1 MATDE
6 TPPSVP
12 TLRPLPAL
20 GVPLLREEIERERRR
35 RIFFGGA
42 LVGGLAVV
50 GVGLALAS
58 MMSGEPSRDE
68 DDGEHTTV
76 PTSLGYTPP
85 VDAAVPPPDTF
96 VPSVPVAT
104 EELPIGTRT
113 VHHFGQSAGF
123 RPALV
128 AAGLSGADA
137 DAIIA
142 ALTGVMDFRRCRPDH
157 ELVIERDAA
166 SVLQRFEYRATI
178 TQIYEARRGPDGA
191 LHGAPVEVPIERTDL
206 ARGGAVVTSLGDAL
220 EQVGLGRTLV
230 GTFVEV
236 FEGRMNFN
244 TETRAGDAFRVIVVE
259 ERIDGAFLRYGT
271 VQALEYRSQRRG
283 VLQAFHFAPPQDP
296 DRGPRT
302 SGGVREGGRPSPDE
316 GDFYDETGRAVHGGW
331 LRTPLRYDHIS
342 SPFDPRRMHP
352 VLHRIMPHNGI
363 DYSAATGTPVWAAA
377 DGEVTWAGER
387 GPNGNL
393 ISLSHEGGYESHYA
407 HLSRFA
413 SGITRGAHVTQRQV
427 IGYVGTTGRS
437 TGPHLHFGLE
447 RRGRFVDPGR
457 ELNGPGRMLPASFA
471 GRFRTEVA
479 RLRGLLEDIEIEAV
493 ATPSTPP
500 DQEPTTPTEAAMD

>member
-1 MATDE
+1 MAADE

-12 TLRPLPAL
+12 TLRPLPSL

-35 RIFFGGA
+35 RV
-42 LVGGLAVV
+42 LVGGAVVGGIVVV

-58 MMSGEPSRDE
+58 MMSGGPEADDEPERA
-68 DDGEHTTV
+68 TV
-76 PTSLGYTPP
+76 PTHVGYTPP

-104 EELPIGTRT
+104 EELPLGTRT

-137 DAIIA
+137 DAIIT

-157 ELVIERDAA
+157 ELVIERDGDA
-166 SVLQRFEYRATI
+166 VLQRFEYRATI

-191 LHGAPVEVPIERTDL
+191 LHGTQVEVPIERVDL
-206 ARGGAVVTSLGDAL
+206 ARGGTVVSSLGDAL
-220 EQVGLGRTLV
+220 ERVGLGRTLV

-244 TETRAGDAFRVIVVE
+244 TETRAGDTFRLIVVE
-259 ERIDGAFLRYGT
+259 ERIDGAFLRYGA
-271 VQALEYRSQRRG
+271 VQALEYRSARRG
-283 VLQAFHFAPPQDP
+283 VLQAFHFTP
-296 DRGPRT
+296 PRT
-302 SGGVREGGRPSPDE
+302 SGAAPSQDD

-352 VLHRIMPHNGI
+352 VLRRIMPHNGI

-377 DGEVTWAGER
+377 DGEVTWVGER
-387 GPNGNL
+387 GANGNL
-393 ISLSHEGGYESHYA
+393 ISLSHQGGYESHYA

-413 SGITRGAHVTQRQV
+413 SGLARGQHVTQRQV

-447 RRGRFVDPGR
+447 RHGRFLDPAR
-457 ELNGPGRMLPASFA
+457 ELNGPGRMLPSSHA
-471 GRFRTEVA
+471 GRFRAEVA
-479 RLRGLLEDIEIEAV
+479 RLRGLLEDIEIEAT
-493 ATPSTPP
+493 ATPTTPT
-500 DQEPTTPTEAAMD
+500 EPEAPPPTEAAMD

>member
-12 TLRPLPAL
+12 TLRPLPSL
-20 GVPLLREEIERERRR
+20 GVPLLREEIERARRR
-35 RIFFGGA
+35 RVVIGG
-42 LVGGLAVV
+42 LVIGGLAVI
-50 GVGLALAS
+50 GVTVALAT
-58 MMSGEPSRDE
+58 MVGGGPA
-68 DDGEHTTV
+68 DDDDVEHATV
-76 PTSLGYTPP
+76 PTHVGYTPP
-85 VDAAVPPPDTF
+85 ADAAVPPPDTF

-104 EELPIGTRT
+104 EELPVGTRT

-123 RPALV
+123 RPALIS
-128 AAGLSGADA
+128 AGLAGADA
-137 DAIIA
+137 DAIIT

-157 ELVIERDAA
+157 ELVFERDAVG
-166 SVLQRFEYRATI
+166 VLQRFEYRATI

-191 LHGAPVEVPIERTDL
+191 LHGAQVEVPIERIDL
-206 ARGGAVVTSLGDAL
+206 ARGGTVVTSLGDAL
-220 EQVGLGRTLV
+220 EQIGLGRTLV

-244 TETRAGDAFRVIVVE
+244 TETRAGDSFRLIVVE

-271 VQALEYRSQRRG
+271 VQALEYHSARRG

-296 DRGPRT
+296 RT
-302 SGGVREGGRPSPDE
+302 SGGVREGARPSPDE

-352 VLHRIMPHNGI
+352 VLHRVMPHNGI

-377 DGEVTWAGER
+377 DGTVTWAGDR

-393 ISLSHEGGYESHYA
+393 VSLSHEGGYESHYA

-413 SGITRGAHVTQRQV
+413 AGLARGQHVEQRQV

-447 RRGRFVDPGR
+447 RHGRFVDPAR
-457 ELNGPGRMLPASFA
+457 ELNGPGRMLPASLT
-471 GRFRTEVA
+471 GRFRQEIA
-479 RLRGLLEDIEIEAV
+479 RLRGLLQDIEIAPV
-493 ATPSTPP
+493 AAPATPPAEA
-500 DQEPTTPTEAAMD
+500 EPATSHDDVMD